1 LSILS
6 SAFALT
12 AFSALLTKMPVFS
25 SAYFPSLAYLR
36 AVFQSGEMELDLH
49 EYFVKQSIRTRA
61 EILSANGV
69 IQLNV
74 PIEHSES
81 GKQTMREVKI
91 DHSKHWQSEH
101 WRAITSAYAN
111 APYFEHYAHDLQ
123 GIFAMQPIYVHELNA
138 LILDWLNDALAL
150 DIKIK
155 MSEAYT
161 GQTSGQKKE
170 WLGRAENAT
179 TAYQQVFG
187 YKTAFVPNLSILDGL
202 MNEGPLIRTRFLPR

>member
-1 LSILS
+1 
-6 SAFALT
+6 
-12 AFSALLTKMPVFS
+12 MPVFS

-49 EYFVKQSIRTRA
+49 EYFIKQSIRTRA

-74 PIEHSES
+74 PIEHSDK

-91 DHSKHWQSEH
+91 DHSKPWQSEH

-123 GIFAMQPIYVHELNA
+123 GIFAKQPTYVHELNS
-138 LILDWLNDALAL
+138 LILYWLNDALAM

-161 GQTSGQKKE
+161 GQTSAQKKE
-170 WLGRAENAT
+170 WLGREENAT
-179 TAYQQVFG
+179 TMYQQVFG
-187 YKTAFVPNLSILDGL
+187 YKTAFVPNLSIIDGL
-202 MNEGPLIRTRFLPR
+202 MNEGPMVRTCFLPR